1 MRFYRLSEEVNGQP
15 RPPLSGWM
23 VVPQSRSSGRE
34 TPVTEFVMC
43 SWHKLLPHVIGI
55 GPQWATTNVR
65 QKATV
70 VCEVRGSRSNKRLMY
85 EPLHV
90 IWPWPC
96 SSDRVYNCGRGLGRP
111 HKHKSTMA
119 ALRYVVHFRFFM
131 DGVMFAHNGQEYA
144 YPQSD
149 SAGGSTDLTPRRMLI
164 LTY

>member
-1 MRFYRLSEEVNGQP
+1 MSFQRLSEGVEVKS
-15 RPPLSGWM
+15 RPPYSPGGRSFRSRGPAAEKLLS
-23 VVPQSRSSGRE
+23 PSLLLCSRHE
-34 TPVTEFVMC
+34 Q
-43 SWHKLLPHVIGI
+43 LPHVTGV

-96 SSDRVYNCGRGLGRP
+96 SSDRVYNCGRGVGLP

-119 ALRYVVHFRFFM
+119 ALRYVVHFRFY
-131 DGVMFAHNGQEYA
+131 G
-144 YPQSD
+144 
-149 SAGGSTDLTPRRMLI
+149 RRHVC
-164 LTY
+164 T